1 MNPSERILVNIFFSG
16 DFLLK
21 KRNIESRITVNRKNK
36 KKILCNP
43 PT

>member
-43 PT
+43 IP